1 MQAVSFLFNFLWR
14 ENYRVPLKDAGK
26 LAQSPHWYEGG
37 GGGNDLLHSFYV
49 ESATGYKPKTGLW
62 LCIMQAYSCNY
73 DHSANY
79 FCL

>member
-1 MQAVSFLFNFLWR
+1 MRGV
-14 ENYRVPLKDAGK
+14 
-26 LAQSPHWYEGG
+26 GG
-37 GGGNDLLHSFYV
+37 GDDLLHSFYV

-62 LCIMQAYSCNY
+62 LCIMQAYSYNY